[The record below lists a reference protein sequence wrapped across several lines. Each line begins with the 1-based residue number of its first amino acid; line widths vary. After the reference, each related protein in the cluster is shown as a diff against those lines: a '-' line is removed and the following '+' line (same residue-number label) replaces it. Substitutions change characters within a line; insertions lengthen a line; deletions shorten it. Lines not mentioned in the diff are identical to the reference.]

1 MHAAPTRPARRRG
14 TLRPEREQHERH
26 RIEREL
32 ADRLLQFIARFVSL
46 RTRFLEVGA
55 DDCALALKV
64 SDIAEHVVAVDACN
78 RVGPGIE
85 RPCNFELVLADG
97 CGIAVPSGSIDVA
110 FSNQVIE
117 HLRPEDAREHL
128 RNIFRILAP
137 GGTYV
142 CITPNRL
149 YGQHDASGCFDEVA
163 TGVHLR
169 EYSAREIRELL
180 LGAGFEHVDFYF
192 GARGWFARCPE
203 WIMAGLEALLDA
215 LPAAAGRRIAD
226 TALLRAFLGL
236 RVAATKPGAST
247 RRETP

>member
-1 MHAAPTRPARRRG
+1 
-14 TLRPEREQHERH
+14 
-26 RIEREL
+26 
-32 ADRLLQFIARFVSL
+32 
-46 RTRFLEVGA
+46 
-55 DDCALALKV
+55 V
-64 SDIAEHVVAVDACN
+64 SDIAEHVVAIDACN
-78 RVGPGIE
+78 RIGPAIE

-215 LPAAAGRRIAD
+215 LPAAGDEGHVGAGGGQRAGGGGADPRGGAGDDSEPLTHRRGPSPRAPSAAAGAASRTRGGARGRR
-226 TALLRAFLGL
+226 
-236 RVAATKPGAST
+236 
-247 RRETP
+247 